1 MIIKDQQPNWHV
13 TLGEGT
19 DLGIGI
25 VGCGGIVQYAHLP
38 AYRAAGFIVRAVYD
52 LDGAKAREVASEWE
66 IPFVADSVEELA
78 ARDDVSIVDIAVPP
92 EVQPGIVATVAAAG
106 KHVLCQKPLANDLA
120 TAKGIVDTVAA
131 AGITGAVNQQMRW
144 DAGILASRELIES
157 GAIGTVTRSHVDV
170 SVATPWHMWPWL
182 ASSPRLE
189 VMFHS
194 IHYLDAV
201 RSVLGD
207 PVWVS
212 SVHGRDPR
220 QAPVKG
226 ETKTVTVLEFDDS
239 IQAHVTVDHYNTHG
253 EPRAEFSFV
262 GTEGALEGTIGL
274 MYDYPDG
281 RADTLVLRR
290 KGSEPID
297 YPIDQLWVPD
307 AFAGPM
313 SELMDSIGSGRQPSN
328 SVSDNLTTIA
338 MVQAC
343 YASAEQRRSIELA
356 ELLAEVS

>member
-1 MIIKDQQPNWHV
+1 MTDHQPNWHV
-13 TLGEGT
+13 TLRQGT

-38 AYRAAGFIVRAVYD
+38 AYRAAGFVVRAVYD
-52 LDGAKAREVASEWE
+52 LDVAKAHQVATEWD
-66 IPFVADSVEELA
+66 IPIVADSVEALA

-92 EVQPGIVATVAAAG
+92 EVQPGIVDTVTAAG

-120 TAKGIVDTVAA
+120 TAKGIVDAVAA
-131 AGITGAVNQQMRW
+131 AGVSGAVNQQMRW
-144 DAGILASRELIES
+144 DAGILASRDLIES
-157 GAIGTVTRSHVDV
+157 GAIGTVTRAHVDV
-170 SVATPWHMWPWL
+170 AVATPWHMWPWL

-194 IHYLDAV
+194 IHYLDAI

-207 PVWVS
+207 PVWVT

-220 QAPVKG
+220 QTPVKG
-226 ETKTVTVLEFDDS
+226 ETKTVTVLEFDGGL
-239 IQAHVTVDHYNTHG
+239 QAHFTVDHYNTHG
-253 EPRAEFSFV
+253 EPRAEFSFL

-290 KGSEPID
+290 DGSERVD
-297 YPIDQLWVPD
+297 YPIDQLWIPD

-313 SELMDSIGSGRQPSN
+313 GELMDSIGSGREPSN
-328 SVSDNLTTIA
+328 SVGDNLATIA
-338 MVQAC
+338 MVLAC
-343 YASAEQRRSIELA
+343 YASAEQRRSIALS
-356 ELLAEVS
+356 ELLVEVS